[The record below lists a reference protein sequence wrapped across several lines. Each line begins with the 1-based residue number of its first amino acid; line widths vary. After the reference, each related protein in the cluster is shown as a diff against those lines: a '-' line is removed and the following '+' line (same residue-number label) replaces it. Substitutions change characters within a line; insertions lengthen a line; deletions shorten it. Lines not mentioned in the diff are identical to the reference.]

1 MRVVQ
6 LRTLVGVGHS
16 PVVAGHNPGVVAHSL
31 VVEEHNPVEQ
41 VEDSKP
47 EEQKEDLEAPSPSPA
62 ASTRKI
68 PYPQNCPFLLFVRSP
83 QSLLSMDQP
92 LHCPALRRHGYQLLW
107 CWLAS
112 SYYLLSGAVTQTET
126 HPVTRHHTAF
136 S

>member
-6 LRTLVGVGHS
+6 LRTLVGVDHS

-83 QSLLSMDQP
+83 VWTNHCTV
-92 LHCPALRRHGYQLLW
+92 LHCDGTDISCCVAGWQAPTISFLER
-107 CWLAS
+107 
-112 SYYLLSGAVTQTET
+112 
-126 HPVTRHHTAF
+126 
-136 S
+136 

>member
-6 LRTLVGVGHS
+6 LRTLVGVDHN
-16 PVVAGHNPGVVAHSL
+16 PVVARHNPGVVAHSL

-68 PYPQNCPFLLFVRSP
+68 PYPQNCPFLLFVPSP
-83 QSLLSMDQP
+83 QSLLSMD
-92 LHCPALRRHGYQLLW
+92 HSTALCCTATAQISAVVE
-107 CWLAS
+107 LAGKL
-112 SYYLLSGAVTQTET
+112 LLSPFWSGDAD
-126 HPVTRHHTAF
+126 
-136 S
+136 

>member
-1 MRVVQ
+1 MRVVR
-6 LRTLVGVGHS
+6 LRTLVGVDHS
-16 PVVAGHNPGVVAHSL
+16 PVVAGHNPGVVGHSL

-92 LHCPALRRHGYQLLW
+92 PLCCTATARISAVVEVAGKL
-107 CWLAS
+107 
-112 SYYLLSGAVTQTET
+112 LLSPFWSGDAD
-126 HPVTRHHTAF
+126 
-136 S
+136 

>member
-6 LRTLVGVGHS
+6 LRTLVGVDHN
-16 PVVAGHNPGVVAHSL
+16 PVVAGHNPGVVGRSL

-68 PYPQNCPFLLFVRSP
+68 PYRKNCPFAFFYLCAHHSLFSVWTNHCTV
-83 QSLLSMDQP
+83 
-92 LHCPALRRHGYQLLW
+92 LHCDGTDISCCVAGWQAPTISFLER
-107 CWLAS
+107 
-112 SYYLLSGAVTQTET
+112 
-126 HPVTRHHTAF
+126 
-136 S
+136 